1 MIKGLI
7 EKLNCVL
14 FIQTY
19 NKTFH
24 ELYYLLKWSCKNAT
38 IHFSYFIQLNINDV
52 ASYIQEINNGI
63 SKNPLY
69 WKYLI
74 TFTKCFPVL
83 RKYYAVTLYCII
95 ISFYKYVV

>member
-7 EKLNCVL
+7 ENLSCVL

-38 IHFSYFIQLNINDV
+38 IHFSYFIQLNFDDV
-52 ASYIQEINNGI
+52 ANYIFKKWNFQQ
-63 SKNPLY
+63 S
-69 WKYLI
+69 
-74 TFTKCFPVL
+74 
-83 RKYYAVTLYCII
+83 II
-95 ISFYKYVV
+95 LEVPIYI